1 VSKQLVLS
9 LKWIVDLG
17 LHAHQGQRRSRQSKA
32 DAFLDNR
39 IKRVWD
45 GSNFGAPTDTD
56 SEDSHSQT
64 DSASSN
70 SQEESADSA
79 PQADDDSDLQGFIV
93 DDPAEL
99 AEAADSAAAD
109 GAESSGQEALA
120 YAASTALQEAG
131 FRSHQSDR
139 DCFTSYIEYI
149 VYDLVDKTFAVRV
162 RGDRPLNQQYQQA
175 MRKIEEKLSE
185 RR

>member
-1 VSKQLVLS
+1 MLLS
-9 LKWIVDLG
+9 MKLFHMV
-17 LHAHQGQRRSRQSKA
+17 LHAHQGQRRRPKA
-32 DAFLDNR
+32 GPFLANR
-39 IKRVWD
+39 IKHVWY
-45 GSNFGAPTDTD
+45 GSNFRAPSDTD
-56 SEDSHSQT
+56 SKDSDSHT

-70 SQEESADSA
+70 SQEGSADNA
-79 PQADDDSDLQGFIV
+79 RQADNDSDLQGFIV

-99 AEAADSAAAD
+99 AGAADSAVAD
-109 GAESSGQEALA
+109 GAEPSGQEALA

-131 FRSHQSDR
+131 FQSHQSDR
-139 DCFTSYIEYI
+139 DCFASYIEYI

-162 RGDRPLNQQYQQA
+162 RGDRLLNQQYQQA

>member
-1 VSKQLVLS
+1 LVLS
-9 LKWIVDLG
+9 LKLVVHLG
-17 LHAHQGQRRSRQSKA
+17 LHAHQGQRRRCPPKA
-32 DAFLDNR
+32 DIFLDNR
-39 IKRVWD
+39 IKHVWD
-45 GSNFGAPTDTD
+45 GSNFCTPTDRD
-56 SEDSHSQT
+56 SEESKSQT

>member
-1 VSKQLVLS
+1 MKLCH
-9 LKWIVDLG
+9 LG
-17 LHAHQGQRRSRQSKA
+17 LHAHQGQRRRRQAKA
-32 DAFLDNR
+32 DPFLDNR
-39 IKRVWD
+39 IKHVWD
-45 GSNFGAPTDTD
+45 GSNFCAPTETD
-56 SEDSHSQT
+56 SQDSDSQT

-70 SQEESADSA
+70 SQEGSADSA
-79 PQADDDSDLQGFIV
+79 RQADDDSDLQGFIV

-99 AEAADSAAAD
+99 AGDDPHAAAGSAIAN

-139 DCFTSYIEYI
+139 DCFASYIEYI

-162 RGDRPLNQQYQQA
+162 RGDRLLNQQYQQA

>member
-1 VSKQLVLS
+1 M
-9 LKWIVDLG
+9 G
-17 LHAHQGQRRSRQSKA
+17 LHAPQGQRRRRQPKA
-32 DAFLDNR
+32 DIFFDNR

-45 GSNFGAPTDTD
+45 GSNFGAPTDSD
-56 SEDSHSQT
+56 SQNSHSQT

-70 SQEESADSA
+70 SQEGSADSA

-99 AEAADSAAAD
+99 AGNDPHAAAGSGVVD
-109 GAESSGQEALA
+109 AVKPSGQKALA

-162 RGDRPLNQQYQQA
+162 RGDQLLNQQYQQA